1 MSNIVT
7 TTPWFSGDQ
16 KPLSDKKH
24 VGPYERDYG
33 GVTKTL
39 FCWWDG
45 SFYGFPAL
53 TPETSKRAFRIYGYS
68 TKQNLPWRG
77 VMK

>member
-1 MSNIVT
+1 MSNVIT
-7 TTPWFSGDQ
+7 TTPWFSGDE
-16 KPLSDKKH
+16 KPMQH
-24 VGPYERDYG
+24 RPGPYERDYG
-33 GVTKTL
+33 DGNF

-45 SFYGFPAL
+45 SFYGYPAL
-53 TPETSKRAFRIYGYS
+53 TPETARRTFALYGYS